1 MFLQSKI
8 VLKYPKGIKVIV
20 RTVEDVK
27 NFWEIH
33 ALWISIECPKQ
44 LQGQEGMFLQNGLQ
58 CFWHS
63 WPVLRKTIFSW
74 TTRWGNVIG
83 MIQGHY
89 IYCAFYFY
97 YYYISSTSDHQA
109 LGPGSWGPL
118 CFFIYVDMILINPRW
133 IQFAGGVRFLY

>member
-1 MFLQSKI
+1 MEHYVPGT
-8 VLKYPKGIKVIV
+8 VLCFTHTISFYTGNNL
-20 RTVEDVK
+20 VEQVLLLLPFSRPAVP
-27 NFWEIH
+27 NFSGTRDQFCGRQFFHGPGE
-33 ALWISIECPKQ
+33 ED
-44 LQGQEGMFLQNGLQ
+44 GL
-58 CFWHS
+58 
-63 WPVLRKTIFSW
+63 
-74 TTRWGNVIG
+74 G
-83 MIQGHY
+83 MIQGCY